1 MVAMNVSA
9 DNRVDRVV
17 VDAERFERDE
27 AGGAEVKREAYAGNV
42 DQNAGVETASGSER
56 VSASDEG
63 DLCGQGDL
71 SPVSTPTA
79 RPVEQL

>member
-1 MVAMNVSA
+1 VQIIASIVLWSMPS
-9 DNRVDRVV
+9 
-17 VDAERFERDE
+17 DE

-63 DLCGQGDL
+63 DLC
-71 SPVSTPTA
+71 
-79 RPVEQL
+79 